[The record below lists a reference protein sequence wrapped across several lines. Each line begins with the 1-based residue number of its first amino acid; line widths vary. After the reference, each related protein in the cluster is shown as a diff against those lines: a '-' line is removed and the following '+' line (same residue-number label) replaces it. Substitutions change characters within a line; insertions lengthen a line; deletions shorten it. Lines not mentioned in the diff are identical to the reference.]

1 MTNTKFRKR
10 ALISSVA
17 MLLVALVALGS
28 ATFAW
33 FSTTNN
39 ATANNMTAKTN
50 KASNILLN
58 ELKTDETAL
67 AHDWAQTLTFTQ
79 ATSTSGTNGTLAMEP
94 VTTKDFTNWYQVKA
108 EAYNQGYNASNTYT
122 AVQNIKSSGAYAK
135 YTTLYIMN
143 TGENT
148 AATIVPTVTYAD
160 NSNTLGADYIRVA
173 LKPIAA
179 TTKETTAAGANTLVF
194 GSDNDRS
201 NVTTGWTAAAQTSD
215 PDSIV
220 TGAMGTPQSLG
231 TLTKDAIYGYE
242 VWVYFEGTDFDCKD
256 AFAGGNFTVGFN
268 VQKAA

>member
-10 ALISSVA
+10 ALLSSVA

-39 ATANNMTAKTN
+39 ATASSMTAKTN

-58 ELKTDETAL
+58 ELKTDESAL

-94 VTTKDFTNWYQVKA
+94 VTTKDFTNWYTTKA
-108 EAYNQGYNASNTYT
+108 TNYNDGFSTTAYGSALSNMQSAGT
-122 AVQNIKSSGAYAK
+122 YAK

-148 AATIVPTVTYAD
+148 AATINTSVSYAD
-160 NSNTLGADYIRVA
+160 QSNTLGSDYIRVA
-173 LKPIAA
+173 LKPITAN
-179 TTKETTAAGANTLVF
+179 TKETTAAGSLIVF

-201 NVTTGWTAAAQTSD
+201 NETAGWTAANQNAN
-215 PDSIV
+215 SIV
-220 TGAMGTPQSLG
+220 TGPMGTAQSLG

-256 AFAGGNFTVGFN
+256 AFAGGNFTVSFN
-268 VQKAA
+268 VQKAV